1 MKHSSII
8 AVCGPSGSGKTTLV
22 KKLIEEFD
30 FFEFSIS
37 ATTREKRGGEED
49 GKDYHFISEEDFK
62 QRISANEL
70 IEYEEV
76 YPGLFY
82 GTLKSEIQRIWGNKK
97 YPLLDIDVMGA
108 QNLKKIYKNA
118 ALTIFIHPGTIDNLK
133 SRLLLR
139 KTDAEKSLRKR
150 LDKAAFEIKQ
160 SDKFDFIIKN
170 DKEIQIAYSELR
182 EIILKYLD

>member
-108 QNLKKIYKNA
+108 QNLKKYIRM
-118 ALTIFIHPGTIDNLK
+118 
-133 SRLLLR
+133 RL
-139 KTDAEKSLRKR
+139 
-150 LDKAAFEIKQ
+150 
-160 SDKFDFIIKN
+160 
-170 DKEIQIAYSELR
+170 
-182 EIILKYLD
+182 